1 MRQFERGPE
10 LVVRVLVER
19 VEVHSEGS
27 GKQDGVLRDDGQVVS
42 EFVES
47 KLADVDAVD
56 LEQSKRDEPQNVFF
70 RLLDVRVEEHCK

>member
-42 EFVES
+42 ELVES
-47 KLADVDAVD
+47 KLGDVDAVD
-56 LEQSKRDEPQNVFF
+56 LEQSKRDEPQNVFSGY
-70 RLLDVRVEEHCK
+70 